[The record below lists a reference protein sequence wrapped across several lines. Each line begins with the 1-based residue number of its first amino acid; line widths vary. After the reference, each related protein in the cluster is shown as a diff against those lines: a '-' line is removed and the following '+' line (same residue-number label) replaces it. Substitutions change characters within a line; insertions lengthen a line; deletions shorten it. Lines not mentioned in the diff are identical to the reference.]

1 VLDEKQTTELSL
13 LYCQRS
19 ISTHCQAAHPCLH
32 FISAGKPPA
41 SKARQRVPMP
51 NPLKGKN
58 LSSEI
63 QR

>member
-1 VLDEKQTTELSL
+1 MKNKQLNYP
-13 LYCQRS
+13 YCIASAASAHIVRQR
-19 ISTHCQAAHPCLH
+19 I
-32 FISAGKPPA
+32 PPA